1 MSQVDA
7 NAASFVTAMFGMT
20 GKVVAVTGGASGL
33 GAGWSKG
40 FSRAG
45 AHVVVLDQNRPGA
58 EEMAAQ
64 LRQEGGS
71 AEEYELDV
79 TKSDQVSMFADWI
92 IDKHGHIDV
101 LLNSA
106 GAGYRAP
113 IEEFP
118 EAALDAI
125 IALNLKGTYLMC
137 QAVGRKMLMAGTG
150 SIINIAS
157 IGAFIAYP
165 HSSAYLASKGGVV
178 QITKGFALEWIN
190 RGVRVNAIAPG
201 LCATP
206 LVKGLDARGTPI
218 TTEYIKSRMPR
229 QKFIEPEELVSA
241 ALFLASSASS
251 RVTGHILA
259 VDDGYLAA

>member
-1 MSQVDA
+1 MSQVA
-7 NAASFVTAMFGMT
+7 VNAASFVTAMFGMT

-45 AHVVVLDQNRPGA
+45 AHVVVVDRNRSGA
-58 EEMAAQ
+58 EEGAAQ
-64 LRQEGGS
+64 LRHEGGS
-71 AEEYELDV
+71 AEGYELDV
-79 TKSDQVSMFADWI
+79 TKSDQVSTFADWI
-92 IDKHGHIDV
+92 IDRHGHIDV

-113 IEEFP
+113 IEKFP
-118 EAALDAI
+118 EAALDSV

-137 QAVGRKMLMAGTG
+137 QAVGRKMLEAGSG
-150 SIINIAS
+150 SIINVAS

-165 HSSAYLASKGGVV
+165 HASAYLASKGAVV
-178 QITKGFALEWIN
+178 QITRGLALEWVN
-190 RGVRVNAIAPG
+190 RGVRVNAIAPS

-206 LVKGLDARGTPI
+206 LVEGLDAMGTTI
-218 TTEYIKSRMPR
+218 TTDYVKSRMPR
-229 QKFIEPEELVSA
+229 QKLIEPEELVSA
-241 ALFLASSASS
+241 ALFLASPASS